1 MLPLF
6 TRLLDER
13 VKVFESYDAH
23 INRVLE
29 QIEAAQS
36 RCDDLQVRHPS
47 MCTAST
53 TLPCTPVH
61 TYMPPMRLLQGRIE
75 ELEASLKETV
85 DKAQALRN
93 ARFQKQAEI
102 RLLEARQKKLTATR
116 DDKRRLARKLEA
128 QAQLEIG
135 PVLPVLERAQQEV
148 NKLDKLAI
156 AEIKSF
162 HNPPALVLMVLE
174 AVMVMLGESTAW
186 GDARVVLSDQHFLQR
201 LLQVGSYLG
210 SMALQWSCDSCG
222 AFVCAWPEQ
231 YNSEGIPESSLRKME
246 RDYLKRADFTPSRVN
261 THSVAAGVLCQW
273 VLAIT
278 SYGLVLRKIKGLK
291 SELDDANAVLA
302 EAEEELQTLV
312 VRRCHHHMPPTT

>member
-210 SMALQWSCDSCG
+210 SMALQRSCDSGG
-222 AFVCAWPEQ
+222 AFCVC
-231 YNSEGIPESSLRKME
+231 
-246 RDYLKRADFTPSRVN
+246 
-261 THSVAAGVLCQW
+261 VA
-273 VLAIT
+273 
-278 SYGLVLRKIKGLK
+278 
-291 SELDDANAVLA
+291 
-302 EAEEELQTLV
+302 
-312 VRRCHHHMPPTT
+312 